1 MTGKVIEVYH
11 AGVEHIQH
19 PDTKHGRGQLDFG
32 PGFYLTDIYEQ
43 AVNWAIRR
51 SNQFKREPVINMYLL
66 RQEDLIT
73 DISLRARIFT
83 EYNDEWLDFI
93 VGNRLGQNL
102 WEKYDYI
109 EGGVANDRVVDTI
122 DLYMTGFIPRQE
134 AIDRLKYLKP
144 NNQIC
149 ISSQD
154 LIDNYLTFKD
164 SIIIEKS

>member
-1 MTGKVIEVYH
+1 MSGIIEVYH
-11 AGVEHIQH
+11 AGVEHIQN

-43 AVNWAIRR
+43 AVNWSVRL
-51 SNQFKREPVINMYLL
+51 SNQFKEEPVVNMYLL
-66 RQEDLIT
+66 MQEKLL
-73 DISLRARIFT
+73 SEVRLRARIFT

-93 VGNRLGQNL
+93 VGNRLGQDL
-102 WEKYDYI
+102 WKEYDYI

-122 DLYMTGFIPRQE
+122 DLYMTGFISRGE

-149 ISSQD
+149 ISSQI
-154 LIDNYLTFKD
+154 LIDNYLTYKD
-164 SIIIEKS
+164 SIIIEKP